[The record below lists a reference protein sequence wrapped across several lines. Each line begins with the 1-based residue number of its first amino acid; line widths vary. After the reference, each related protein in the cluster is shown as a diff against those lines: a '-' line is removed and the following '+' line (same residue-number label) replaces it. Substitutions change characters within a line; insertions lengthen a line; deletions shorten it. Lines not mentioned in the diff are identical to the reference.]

1 MRGKACTVTSEKTK
15 TKIVCTI
22 GPSTSSMAMLR
33 RLTRAGMN
41 VARLNLSHG
50 TLDEHAARIR
60 LIRSVSKELKTT
72 LGILLDLPGPK
83 IRVGK
88 IFPEPVELREGAQL
102 TLTARRIVGNQ
113 RVVSLS
119 HPSILKVLR
128 KGDRVFLEDGIV
140 QLTVLK
146 ANKEQ
151 ATCRVVRGGH
161 ISSGKGVNVPGKNLG
176 LGALTK
182 QDIGLLRFAVDN
194 GADFVALSFI
204 TTAAEVARA
213 LKIVKDASSK
223 AWVIAKIEKH
233 EAVENLDKIVEKA
246 QGVMVARGDLGIE
259 MELEDIPTIQKEII
273 TKANAAGKPVI
284 TATQMLESMVNNAI
298 PTRAEVTDIANAIID
313 GTDAVMLSE
322 ETAVG
327 RYPVEAVNV
336 MKRVASA
343 TEKNLPYNRL
353 LNAKRRQLRPIVQ
366 DLISYSACVVA
377 YRLGAGCIVA
387 HTRTGLTAHRVSKF
401 RSPVPIIALTYNVPV
416 MNRLSL
422 LWGVYPYRVKK
433 LSTTAEIFS
442 AAKVAARH
450 SGTVSSDGKIVVVCG
465 DPSTP
470 RGTTDL
476 LRVQTV

>member
-1 MRGKACTVTSEKTK
+1 
-15 TKIVCTI
+15 
-22 GPSTSSMAMLR
+22 
-33 RLTRAGMN
+33 MN

-50 TLDEHAARIR
+50 TLDEHATRIR
-60 LIRSVSKELKTT
+60 LIRTVSRELKTS

-83 IRVGK
+83 IRVGR
-88 IFPEPVELREGAQL
+88 IFPEPVELQEGAQL
-102 TLTARRIVGNQ
+102 ILTSRRIIGNQ
-113 RVVSLS
+113 RMVSITY
-119 HPSILKVLR
+119 PSILKQLR

-140 QLTVLK
+140 ELTVLQARK
-146 ANKEQ
+146 DE
-151 ATCRVVRGGH
+151 ATCRIVRGGH
-161 ISSGKGVNVPGKNLG
+161 ISSGKGVNLPGKKLR
-176 LGALTK
+176 LGALTR
-182 QDIGLLRFAVDN
+182 QDISLIRFAIEN
-194 GADFVALSFI
+194 GVDFVALSFI
-204 TTAAEVARA
+204 TTAAEVAKARRLVRNAGSRA
-213 LKIVKDASSK
+213 WI
-223 AWVIAKIEKH
+223 IAKIEKRQ
-233 EAVENLDKIVEKA
+233 AVENFDEIAKKA
-246 QGVMVARGDLGIE
+246 HGVMVARGDLGVE
-259 MELEDIPTIQKEII
+259 MEIEEIPTLQKEII
-273 TKANAAGKPVI
+273 SKANAAGKPVI
-284 TATQMLESMVNNAI
+284 TATQMLESMVNNPV

-313 GTDAVMLSE
+313 GTDAIMLSE

-327 RYPVEAVNV
+327 SYPVEAVNV

-343 TEKNLPYNRL
+343 TEKNLPYSMLLDNR
-353 LNAKRRQLRPIVQ
+353 REHLRPIVQ

-377 YRLGAGCIVA
+377 YRVGAGCIVA

-450 SGTVSSDGKIVVVCG
+450 SGTVSDNDRIVVVCG

-470 RGTTDL
+470 GGTTDL